1 MGESVHDCDTNSQ
14 GKTTFGE
21 QREGC
26 RGRAQNIQRESNPS
40 DGWSL
45 YLQARKGLI
54 TYQCMIHGKRSV
66 PGIELRDLLLDVQ
79 VLYQLSYID
88 LYFPIVHAPSRPI
101 STYTRSSCRST
112 STVHVCHSRIPSC
125 WVGGPPQ
132 GGSVSGTAMTRTSK
146 GLAYSKN
153 TGVQRKSSENTAG
166 IEPERRDW
174 SLYLQIQRGI
184 EPRATDGLC
193 TSKLGKG
200 S

>member
-1 MGESVHDCDTNSQ
+1 MGRGPPPGGIGIWYSYDTNFDVGLSLM
-14 GKTTFGE
+14 GYTKNRGV
-21 QREGC
+21 QRKSSENTARLVSVPPNTAGN
-26 RGRAQNIQRESNPS
+26 RTPS

-132 GGSVSGTAMTRTSK
+132 GGSVSGTAMTRTSMWAF
-146 GLAYSKN
+146 L
-153 TGVQRKSSENTAG
+153 
-166 IEPERRDW
+166 
-174 SLYLQIQRGI
+174 
-184 EPRATDGLC
+184 
-193 TSKLGKG
+193 
-200 S
+200 